1 MATLNTPSNSMDSTN
16 NLEEQRLP
24 EQSTIV
30 PVQDVSSIDVV
41 LRNERQ
47 PELTVVS
54 STCYLKL
61 TLLID
66 Q

>member
-1 MATLNTPSNSMDSTN
+1 MDSTN
-16 NLEEQRLP
+16 NFEEQWLP
-24 EQSTIV
+24 EQFKVV

-47 PELTVVS
+47 PELAVVS